1 MMTTRCDNDDITC
14 EVRGHVAVVTLNRPK
29 ALNALTHDM
38 IKTLA
43 RWLDEWEEDKNISAV
58 FFQGAGDRAF
68 CAGGDIKHASEQGLA
83 YKENPDIA
91 LSPAEYFFDEY
102 SLNRRLFHYP
112 KPLFAFMDGVIMGGG
127 YGIAGPCDYRIATE
141 RTVFA
146 MPEVGIGF
154 FPDIGGTYYLR
165 QCPDFIGR
173 YLCLSGNSIDYK
185 DVLYAGIATHYS
197 DSDDIKTLMND
208 LIALIAEDKD
218 VESILRSCEPFEPE
232 KGAVSYHKDLIRTC
246 FSGASVAEILDCLRD
261 HEDEWAQEI
270 YHDIERRSPLSLE
283 VTMRHIQMGEQGGD
297 SFDAVIERDYKICQ
311 HFMEGQDFY
320 EGVRALL
327 IDKDKTP
334 KWQHAALSDVTA
346 SNVDVYFSEAER
358 TLP

>member
-1 MMTTRCDNDDITC
+1 MPTPCESKDIIY
-14 EVRGHVAVVTLNRPK
+14 EIRGHVALVTLNRPK
-29 ALNALTHDM
+29 ALNALTHEM

-43 RWLDEWEEDKNISAV
+43 RWLDEWEDDKNISAV

-68 CAGGDIKHASEQGLA
+68 CAGGDIKHASEQGQA
-83 YKENPDIA
+83 YKRNPDIA
-91 LSPAEYFFDEY
+91 ISPADYFYDEY

-112 KPLFAFMDGVIMGGG
+112 KPLFAFMDGVTMGGG
-127 YGIAGPCDYRIATE
+127 FGIAGPCDHRIATE
-141 RTVFA
+141 RTTFA

-165 QCPDFIGR
+165 QCPDRIGR
-173 YLCLSGNSIDYK
+173 YLCLSGNSIGYK
-185 DVLYAGIATHYS
+185 EAIYAGIATHYC
-197 DSDDIKTLMND
+197 DSDDITSVMNAV
-208 LIALIAEDKD
+208 IAAIADGKDGSSLLGSYSGDVTDKG
-218 VESILRSCEPFEPE
+218 SI
-232 KGAVSYHKDLIRTC
+232 AYHKDLIRVC
-246 FSGASVAEILDCLRD
+246 FSGSNVTEIMDCLHGQAD
-261 HEDEWAQEI
+261 PWAREL
-270 YHDIERRSPLSLE
+270 YHIIERRSPLSLE

-346 SNVDVYFSEAER
+346 SDVDVYFSEAER